1 MKKNFKTITISVELS
16 STEDLE
22 KITSDMIKNVS
33 KCAVKTLKSKNKKI
47 SLDSIEVR
55 QFPLN
60 IN

>member
-16 STEDLE
+16 SEDDLG
-22 KITSDMIKNVS
+22 KITSKMIKKLS
-33 KCAVKTLKSKNKKI
+33 KCATNTVKSKNI
-47 SLDSIEVR
+47 NLDSINVH

>member
-16 STEDLE
+16 SEDDLE
-22 KITSDMIKNVS
+22 KITSKMIKKLS
-33 KCAVKTLKSKNKKI
+33 KCVTNTVKSKNI
-47 SLDSIEVR
+47 NLDSINVH

>member
-16 STEDLE
+16 SEDDLE
-22 KITSDMIKNVS
+22 KITSKMIKKLS
-33 KCAVKTLKSKNKKI
+33 KCATNTVKSKNI
-47 SLDSIEVR
+47 NLDSINVH

>member
-16 STEDLE
+16 SEDDLE
-22 KITSDMIKNVS
+22 KITSKIIKKLS
-33 KCAVKTLKSKNKKI
+33 KCATNTVKSKNI
-47 SLDSIEVR
+47 NLDSINVH

>member
-16 STEDLE
+16 SEDNLE
-22 KITSDMIKNVS
+22 KITSKMIKKLS
-33 KCAVKTLKSKNKKI
+33 KCATKVVNSKNI
-47 SLDSIEVR
+47 NLDSINVH

>member
-16 STEDLE
+16 SEDDLE
-22 KITSDMIKNVS
+22 KITAKMIKKLS
-33 KCAVKTLKSKNKKI
+33 KCAVKTVKSKNI
-47 SLDSIEVR
+47 NLDSINVH